1 MDPVRICGSDDQ
13 RLNNAV
19 FPDRSSQ
26 VIKFIVIEPLAGL
39 FGIALDMT
47 ELGFAAFTEN
57 QDRLVIPMKPNRPRL
72 GRIVEIDGGEPDYL
86 LFAKSAL
93 DVPA

>member
-1 MDPVRICGSDDQ
+1 
-13 RLNNAV
+13 
-19 FPDRSSQ
+19 
-26 VIKFIVIEPLAGL
+26 
-39 FGIALDMT
+39 MT
-47 ELGFAAFTEN
+47 ELGFASFTEN

-72 GRIVEIDGGEPDYL
+72 GRIVEIDGGEPNYL